1 MNNTF
6 WKNKWLKNEIGFH
19 QEDFN
24 KHLVKYIHKIS
35 SKDKS
40 CFVPLCGK
48 TKDLLYLSKYFSTVT
63 GVEVIEKAVHDFYK
77 ENDLSAE
84 QEGSKYSC
92 GNISLY
98 NEDILTYNNDNSFD
112 VIFDRASLIA
122 LPENL
127 RKNYFKK
134 IKSLSIA
141 KGSKIL
147 LISIEYIDPKEKLGP
162 PFSVPKHEIEESYK
176 ERNIE
181 ILEESILENFN
192 SKFNSIEV
200 TQRVYL
206 ITT

>member
-1 MNNTF
+1 MNYTF
-6 WKNKWLKNEIGFH
+6 WTNKWKKNEIGFH
-19 QEDFN
+19 QKEFN
-24 KHLVKYIHKIS
+24 KHVVKYIKKIS

-48 TKDLLYLSKYFSTVT
+48 SKDIIYLSKYFDTVS
-63 GVEVIEKAVHDFYK
+63 GVEFVDKAIREFYK
-77 ENDLSAE
+77 ENNLTPA
-84 QEGSKYSC
+84 QFGSKYSC

-98 NEDILTYNNDNSFD
+98 NEDILAFNHDNSFD

-122 LPENL
+122 LPQYV

-134 IKSLSIA
+134 IKSLSEN

-147 LISIEYIDPKEKLGP
+147 LISIEYNDPKEKLGP
-162 PFSVPKHEIEESYK
+162 PFSVSNYEIKKNYE

-181 ILEESILENFN
+181 ILEEIILENFN
-192 SKFNSIEV
+192 PKFDSLEV
-200 TQRVYL
+200 TQTVYL